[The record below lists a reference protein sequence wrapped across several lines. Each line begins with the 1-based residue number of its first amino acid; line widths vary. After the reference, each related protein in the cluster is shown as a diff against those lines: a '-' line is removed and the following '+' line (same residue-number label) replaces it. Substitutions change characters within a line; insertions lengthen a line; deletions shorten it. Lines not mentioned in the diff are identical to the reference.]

1 MDKLFIVVAKS
12 SFLFFPLPLRGEG
25 GVRGEKEKPF
35 DSAYGAP
42 PPVPLPESMHFSN

>member
-1 MDKLFIVVAKS
+1 MDMLFITDVKGA
-12 SFLFFPLPLRGEG
+12 FLYFPLPLRGEG